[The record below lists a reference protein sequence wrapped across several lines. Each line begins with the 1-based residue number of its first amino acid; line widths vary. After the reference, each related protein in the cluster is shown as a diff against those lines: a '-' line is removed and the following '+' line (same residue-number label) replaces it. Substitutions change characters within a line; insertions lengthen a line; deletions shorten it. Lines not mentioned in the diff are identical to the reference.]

1 MEKLMTYLDDNKN
14 VMTEGEYLELCNDM
28 KELHDLKKNKEQ
40 QHPLINNLSN
50 TQQHNNFTQIF
61 LNNIRKHSNIRKLFI
76 DNDNEIM
83 EHISNTRNNDIIQSS
98 YILDRY
104 SELLDRIQSRY
115 VENNYNSS
123 DTIYSRLNTI
133 KSPFRIITTELFDR
147 YLIKDKQYMKYIID
161 ESIYKKNLLKKWIM

>member
-28 KELHDLKKNKEQ
+28 KELHNLKKNKEQ
-40 QHPLINNLSN
+40 QSLLNSQLNTPQYNNI
-50 TQQHNNFTQIF
+50 TQII
-61 LNNIRKHSNIRKLFI
+61 LNNITKHYNIRKSFI

-83 EHISNTRNNDIIQSS
+83 DYINNTRNNDIIEST

-115 VENNYNSS
+115 VENNYNNSE
-123 DTIYSRLNTI
+123 TIYIRLNTI
-133 KSPFRIITTELFDR
+133 KSSFRIITTELFDR
-147 YLIKDKQYMKYIID
+147 YLIKDKQYMNSIID
-161 ESIYKKNLLKKWIM
+161 ESIYKKNLFKKWIM